1 MIDNKDFDFIKEQ
14 FDRDGI
20 EAPKILSADSIMQ
33 KLEAAQV
40 DMAETQSQS
49 GRETQSQS
57 DAETQPQPDNAK
69 AHEGSEIPRRKMAGP
84 GKPLPKR
91 RWFRPVVSIAACAAL
106 VIGLVPFLHNVNP
119 SPASDM
125 LEEYSSY
132 SELDGIVKSMI
143 DNSGYGVLANGMVN
157 ESSSEFAAKGD
168 EGIEGNEI
176 VEDAEVPTDAANS
189 GGQEDNASGDAT
201 DHSDT
206 YTQVEGVDEADIV
219 KTDGKYIYFNSY
231 MENQIVIVEA
241 KNGKTKRVGAIN
253 AGKLGDVINDM
264 YLTDGKLIVISSN
277 YGGAPIV
284 YDGIVTPESD
294 SLTSDGDVSTDEVS
308 PLTPKANRP
317 NHNKF
322 DRESTTVTTFDVND
336 PSKPKLLNQYTQ
348 TGSLLS
354 SRMIGKELCLV
365 TNDYLYTIDRGYYV
379 PYVCYGKN
387 EPTPLE
393 IGNICGIPQAKA
405 PAYTVI
411 GCIDTESGKADKK
424 SIKTKAVLGGSTEIY
439 CNQDTLYIT
448 ADVSEPIKND
458 NYDTSDDIGYTY
470 GFYPM
475 EYKTCIL
482 KVSFKDGKIKY
493 QKTATIDGNV
503 NNQFSMDERGG
514 YFKVAATDT
523 VNGKD
528 TNNLYVMDENMKIV
542 GSVKNFAPDEHI
554 EAVRYIKDKAY
565 VITYEQVDP
574 LFIIDLKDPT
584 DPVIEGHVKISGF
597 STLLVPSGKDHLLGL
612 GFSTEGTDF
621 GEATNGV
628 KLSLFDI
635 NDPAKPTV
643 ADAKEYPGMDSEVQY
658 NHKALLVGPKAD
670 YYAIPYSLWDE
681 NGDDIQYGILKFST
695 KAGTLTDVEELATK
709 EAVMR
714 CIYIGDYLYGICD
727 NDSIESFHINQ

>member
-1 MIDNKDFDFIKEQ
+1 MIDNKDFDFIKEK
-14 FDRDGI
+14 FDSDGI
-20 EAPKILSADSIMQ
+20 EAPASLSADNIMQ
-33 KLEAAQV
+33 KLDAA
-40 DMAETQSQS
+40 
-49 GRETQSQS
+49 
-57 DAETQPQPDNAK
+57 PQPEGVEPQPNA
-69 AHEGSEIPRRKMAGP
+69 AEPRHNAAATR
-84 GKPLPKR
+84 KPLPKR

-106 VIGLVPFLHNVNP
+106 VIGLVPFLHNGSP
-119 SPASDM
+119 SFDSDM
-125 LEEYSSY
+125 LEQYSSY
-132 SELDGIVKSMI
+132 NELDNKVKSMI
-143 DNSGYGVLANGMVN
+143 DDNGFGVLANGMVS
-157 ESSSEFAAKGD
+157 ESADEFAAKG
-168 EGIEGNEI
+168 EEAI
-176 VEDAEVPTDAANS
+176 EDAEVPDADTAS
-189 GGQEDNASGDAT
+189 PGATEDNASGEPS
-201 DHSDT
+201 DHSST

-219 KTDGKYIYFNSY
+219 KTDGKYIYYNSY
-231 MENQIVIVEA
+231 MENQVVIVKA
-241 KNGKTKRVGAIN
+241 KNGKTTRIGAIN
-253 AGKLGDVINDM
+253 AGKLGDLIDDM
-264 YLTDGKLIVISSN
+264 YLTDGQLIVISSN
-277 YGGAPIV
+277 YGDAPIV
-284 YDGIVTPESD
+284 YDGAIVPEDDALTP
-294 SLTSDGDVSTDEVS
+294 DGA
-308 PLTPKANRP
+308 LAPKANKP
-317 NHNKF
+317 SLYQFN
-322 DRESTTVTTFDVND
+322 RESTTVTTFDVSD
-336 PSKPKLLNQYTQ
+336 PSKPKQLNQYTQ

-365 TNDYLYTIDRGYYV
+365 TNDFLYTIDNGYCV
-379 PYVCYGKN
+379 PYVSYGKN

-393 IGNICGIPQAKA
+393 LENICGIPQAKS

-458 NYDTSDDIGYTY
+458 SYGADDDVIYSY
-470 GFYPM
+470 GFYPLD
-475 EYKTCIL
+475 YKTYIL
-482 KVSFKDGKIKY
+482 QVSLKDGKIKY
-493 QKTATIDGNV
+493 QNTATIDGNV
-503 NNQFSMDERGG
+503 NDQFSMDERNG

-528 TNNLYVMDENMKIV
+528 TNNLYVMDDNMKIV
-542 GSVKNFAPDEHI
+542 GSVKNFAPGEHI

-635 NDPAKPTV
+635 SDPAKPTV

-658 NHKALLVGPKAD
+658 NHKALLVSPKAD

-695 KAGTLTDVEELATK
+695 KAGTLTDVEELTTK